1 MGARRIG
8 ATLALLAALLLVP
21 APGTVAQ
28 TTPPIPGIQ
37 QVDLTEDSS
46 LRALKAWETIK
57 EMGEKLEGKDLS
69 RLQALY
75 AHERVLSTV
84 RSHGFL
90 DVQTWHRTL
99 YTFLLSAGSIGKED
113 QFANIPEN
121 LRATVAHL
129 MPKPENIAVAKEALN
144 NSEVARIYN
153 EFR

>member
-1 MGARRIG
+1 
-8 ATLALLAALLLVP
+8 
-21 APGTVAQ
+21 
-28 TTPPIPGIQ
+28 
-37 QVDLTEDSS
+37 
-46 LRALKAWETIK
+46 
-57 EMGEKLEGKDLS
+57 MGEKLEGKDLN

-75 AHERVLSTV
+75 THQRVVSTV
-84 RSHGFL
+84 QSNGFP

-129 MPKPENIAVAKEALN
+129 MPKPENIAAAKKALE
-144 NSEVARIYN
+144 NSEVARIYK